1 MWWGGGLAGVATRP
15 VTLAVPNRVVY
26 SPHDYPASVFG
37 QPWFS
42 AANGPA
48 NLGGIWDKNWG
59 YLAKTGIAPIALG
72 EFGTKLETTF
82 DKQWLDTLVG
92 YLGLRA

>member
-1 MWWGGGLAGVATRP
+1 MVQCGER
-15 VTLAVPNRVVY
+15 
-26 SPHDYPASVFG
+26 SG
-37 QPWFS
+37 QPR
-42 AANGPA
+42 GH
-48 NLGGIWDKNWG
+48 LGQKLG
-59 YLAKTGIAPIALG
+59 LPSQTGTAPIALG